1 MTIAS
6 DASLVLWDQSSVIAT
21 PEGVILTIFHN
32 MPLYDMDGEL
42 VGSTRKPIAYYMIP
56 GLDLF
61 GTAELLARQAV
72 AWAGQF
78 GSEELQADV
87 EATLLAAIEEGR
99 ARAEAARQE
108 AEEEGAIGD
117 DPQ

>member
-6 DASLVLWDQSSVIAT
+6 DASLVLWDQSSVVAT

-32 MPLYDMDGEL
+32 MPLYDMEGEL
-42 VGSTRKPIAYYMIP
+42 VGGTKKPIAYYMMP
-56 GLDLF
+56 GADLF

-78 GSEELQADV
+78 GSEALQAEV
-87 EATLLAAIEEGR
+87 EAALNAAIEEGR
-99 ARAEAARQE
+99 ARAETSRREA
-108 AEEEGAIGD
+108 AEEGEADGLS
-117 DPQ
+117 